1 MPLADFRLLSRNLL
15 CYNDIDKQRRPGLA
29 AKGLLEKGWM
39 SCSSIPVVRLFAMLC
54 TAIIFGAAGACSPDH
69 YKADADKDVY
79 KILDDKWHPNFGQ
92 QANYVIK
99 DANTILSPT
108 DIKLEAVPAAP
119 ESISLAQ
126 AVAIATA
133 NSRTY
138 QSQKETLYLSA
149 LSLTGV
155 RHDYEQ
161 QWFATIDG
169 AYVNDSASEKDFSLH
184 SNVGTQRD
192 FLFGDG
198 IEVGTTLAV
207 DWVRFLTGDPRT
219 TLGSV
224 LTASATAPLLGA
236 GTGKQKQE
244 TLIQTERQVLYDIR
258 SFNRFRQ
265 SFVVDTVNSYYGVL
279 QNKDSVTNAENN
291 YKRVLES
298 KDRLEMEAQAGR
310 KTRMDVDE
318 AQQNVLRAQDTLVR
332 AQQDYERALDNFK
345 IRLALPTDANIV
357 LDQNELKALAD
368 IGVGVP
374 GFTLDA
380 SVETALLRRLD
391 LANSQDKIDDALRKV
406 TLAADGLGPQL
417 NVSAGVGYSSSP
429 DNTQL
434 ERIQFNQ
441 GSYNLGF
448 DADLP
453 LDRKLQRNNYR
464 RSLIDLQRQQRQYE
478 GDVDTIKLQV
488 REAYR
493 LLIETADR
501 YRIQKN
507 SLDLA
512 RQRVESNELLL
523 NAGRVTVR
531 ILLESQ
537 DALVQAE
544 NAVTAALVDHLD
556 AKLSF
561 YRDVGILQVKPDGM
575 WAKQDI
581 ISEKLTNGNANESQK
596 PEDNS

>member
-1 MPLADFRLLSRNLL
+1 
-15 CYNDIDKQRRPGLA
+15 
-29 AKGLLEKGWM
+29 
-39 SCSSIPVVRLFAMLC
+39 MLC

>member
-1 MPLADFRLLSRNLL
+1 
-15 CYNDIDKQRRPGLA
+15 LA

>member
-1 MPLADFRLLSRNLL
+1 MFR
-15 CYNDIDKQRRPGLA
+15 
-29 AKGLLEKGWM
+29 
-39 SCSSIPVVRLFAMLC
+39 SSTAVVLFCIMLC
-54 TAIIFGAAGACSPDH
+54 TAIILGAAGACSPDK
-69 YKADADKDVY
+69 YKADADKEVY
-79 KILDDKWHPNFGQ
+79 KIIDNKWHSSFGDK
-92 QANYVIK
+92 ANYVIK
-99 DANTILSPT
+99 DANTISSPN

-119 ESISLAQ
+119 ETISLAQ
-126 AVAIATA
+126 AVAVATA

-138 QSQKETLYLSA
+138 QFQKENLYLSA

-161 QWFATIDG
+161 QWFATVDG
-169 AYVNDSASEKDFSLH
+169 AYVEAGTSSDPALSSMDDRFKLN
-184 SNVGTQRD
+184 SNLETKRN
-192 FLFGDG
+192 FLLGDG
-198 IEVGTTLAV
+198 IEVGTSLAV
-207 DWVRFLTGDPRT
+207 DWARFLTGDPRT

-236 GTGKQKQE
+236 GAGKQKRE
-244 TLIQTERQVLYDIR
+244 TLLQSERQVLYDVR
-258 SFNRFRQ
+258 TFNRFRQ
-265 SFVVDTVNSYYGVL
+265 TFVVETVNSYYGVL
-279 QNKDSVTNAENN
+279 QRKDSVTNAENN
-291 YKRVLES
+291 YKRILES

-318 AQQNVLRAQDTLVR
+318 AQQNVLRAQDSLVR
-332 AQQDYERALDNFK
+332 AQQDYESSLDNFK

-368 IGVGVP
+368 IGVGEP

-391 LANSQDKIDDALRKV
+391 LANTQDKIDDTLRKV
-406 TLAADGLGPQL
+406 TLAADGLGTQL
-417 NVSAGVGYSSSP
+417 NVNADIGYSSLS
-429 DNTQL
+429 DNTQF
-434 ERIQFNQ
+434 ERIQLNQ
-441 GSYNLGF
+441 GNYNLGF
-448 DADLP
+448 EADLP
-453 LDRKLQRNNYR
+453 LDRKSQRNNYR
-464 RSLIDLQRQQRQYE
+464 LALIALQQQQRQYGAE
-478 GDVDTIKLQV
+478 VDNVKLQV
-488 REAYR
+488 RDAYR
-493 LLIETADR
+493 LLQQTAEQ

-544 NAVTAALVDHLD
+544 NAVTAALVSHLD

-561 YRDVGILQVKPDGM
+561 YRDVGVLQVKPDGM
-575 WAKQDI
+575 WAQQDT
-581 ISEKLTNGNANESQK
+581 ISNKPTNGNANESEE
-596 PEDNS
+596 PENNS

>member
-1 MPLADFRLLSRNLL
+1 M
-15 CYNDIDKQRRPGLA
+15 A